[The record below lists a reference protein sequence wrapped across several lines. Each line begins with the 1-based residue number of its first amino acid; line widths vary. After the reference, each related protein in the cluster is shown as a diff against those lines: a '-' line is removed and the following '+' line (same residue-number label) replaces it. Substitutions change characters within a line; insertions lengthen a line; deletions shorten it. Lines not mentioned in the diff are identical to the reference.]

1 MLSRHCG
8 FHFRWPSVWSLHLSL
23 SVWFLS
29 SVVTENVWTDEP
41 WSFKELESNHKSN
54 IVVFQCVLY
63 VFVHESFQ
71 HFLFIYKNA
80 TVYIH
85 WNVNFFFINIW
96 LWKIIKKNN
105 YNTTWHSRPTFKAIE
120 MLHSLKEVRRKP
132 WTGYWLLVQKHA
144 TRSRVTSPS
153 RHHTSDH
160 HSPPECRQFSREPA
174 QTLSTT
180 FRPKNQ
186 RLEITARHRS
196 HHPTHLVL
204 LDRYMLPSDLER
216 TYRRAP
222 RCPTGLDG
230 GSDLTWD
237 WLMSRNNIFQ
247 AVPPTWGDQG
257 LSVSLISSV
266 AVQCNMLVQTST

>member
-1 MLSRHCG
+1 
-8 FHFRWPSVWSLHLSL
+8 
-23 SVWFLS
+23 
-29 SVVTENVWTDEP
+29 
-41 WSFKELESNHKSN
+41 
-54 IVVFQCVLY
+54 
-63 VFVHESFQ
+63 
-71 HFLFIYKNA
+71 
-80 TVYIH
+80 
-85 WNVNFFFINIW
+85 
-96 LWKIIKKNN
+96 
-105 YNTTWHSRPTFKAIE
+105 
-120 MLHSLKEVRRKP
+120 MLHSLKEVCRKP

-144 TRSRVTSPS
+144 TRSSVTSPS

-160 HSPPECRQFSREPA
+160 HSPPECRQFSLNLPSLCLP
-174 QTLSTT
+174 LSDW
-180 FRPKNQ
+180 RI

-222 RCPTGLDG
+222 RCPTGLDV

-237 WLMSRNNIFQ
+237 WLTSRNNIFQ

-266 AVQCNMLVQTST
+266 AVQYNMLVQTST